1 MNKYERISGTYQVN
15 KKWLPEKWV
24 KMCDFMGNLS
34 WINNVNSNGEIT
46 LTELNMDGI
55 DVINEVRK

>member
-1 MNKYERISGTYQVN
+1 
-15 KKWLPEKWV
+15 
-24 KMCDFMGNLS
+24 MCDFMDNLS

-55 DVINEVRK
+55 DVINEVRE